1 MNTRSIN
8 GIIIHCAGTPNGR
21 WHNVQEIDQW
31 HQARGF
37 KRSEEFRRRFNSDML
52 AIGYHFVIYPNG
64 AIATGRHLDEV
75 GAHAQGFNSKS
86 VGICM
91 LGTDKFTQQQWESLR
106 DNVRILTGQKYYPSA
121 CIVGHRDLPYV
132 KKACP
137 GFSVSDWLEGEM
149 KPLPGHILELE
160 S

>member
-1 MNTRSIN
+1 M
-8 GIIIHCAGTPNGR
+8 
-21 WHNVQEIDQW
+21 QEIDQW

-37 KRSEEFRRRFNSDML
+37 KRSEEFRKRFNSDLL

-86 VGICM
+86 LGICM
-91 LGTDKFTQQQWESLR
+91 LGTDKFTSQQWDSLR
-106 DNVRILTGQKYYPSA
+106 DTVRILTGQKYYPKA
-121 CIVGHRDLPYV
+121 NIVGHRDLPDV
-132 KKACP
+132 HKTCP
-137 GFSVSDWLEGEM
+137 GFDVAAWLANDM
-149 KPLPGHILELE
+149 QPLPSHILEPQ